1 MAKINEDRSEI
12 DRLIKELDSLKQE
25 NYTAEDEQMKVI
37 EQISIVE
44 RDVAVASGELAGL
57 RQQSSVDDQV
67 NLNLRKEISYQE
79 GLVTEQKEQS
89 HDAYKEL
96 TALREAGLGLDKELD
111 TQHKRVSIL
120 RTEIENNDQRIGN
133 IQDLLMSKEEA
144 ISKTSVKISECHQII
159 QEQKYTLNKL
169 DGELGYFET

>member
-1 MAKINEDRSEI
+1 LAKIASDRSEV
-12 DRLIKELDSLKQE
+12 DTLIRELDGLKQE
-25 NYTAEDEQMKVI
+25 NYSAEDEQMKVI

-79 GLVTEQKEQS
+79 GLVTEQKECS

-96 TALREAGLGLDKELD
+96 TSLRECGLGLDKELD

-133 IQDLLMSKEEA
+133 IQELLMSKEEA
-144 ISKTSVKISECHQII
+144 IAKTSMKISECHQII

>member
-159 QEQKYTLNKL
+159 
-169 DGELGYFET
+169 

>member
-133 IQDLLMSKEEA
+133 I
-144 ISKTSVKISECHQII
+144 
-159 QEQKYTLNKL
+159 
-169 DGELGYFET
+169 

>member
-25 NYTAEDEQMKVI
+25 NYSAEDEQMKVI

>member
-1 MAKINEDRSEI
+1 M
-12 DRLIKELDSLKQE
+12 
-25 NYTAEDEQMKVI
+25 
-37 EQISIVE
+37 
-44 RDVAVASGELAGL
+44 
-57 RQQSSVDDQV
+57 
-67 NLNLRKEISYQE
+67 RKEISYQE

-89 HDAYKEL
+89 HEAYKEL
-96 TALREAGLGLDKELD
+96 TMLRETGLGLDKELD

-120 RTEIENNDQRIGN
+120 RTEIDNNDQRIGN

-144 ISKTSVKISECHQII
+144 IAKTSMKISECHQII

>member
-1 MAKINEDRSEI
+1 M
-12 DRLIKELDSLKQE
+12 
-25 NYTAEDEQMKVI
+25 
-37 EQISIVE
+37 
-44 RDVAVASGELAGL
+44 
-57 RQQSSVDDQV
+57 
-67 NLNLRKEISYQE
+67 
-79 GLVTEQKEQS
+79 TEQKEQS

>member
-79 GLVTEQKEQS
+79 GLVTE
-89 HDAYKEL
+89 
-96 TALREAGLGLDKELD
+96 
-111 TQHKRVSIL
+111 
-120 RTEIENNDQRIGN
+120 
-133 IQDLLMSKEEA
+133 
-144 ISKTSVKISECHQII
+144 
-159 QEQKYTLNKL
+159 
-169 DGELGYFET
+169 

>member
-144 ISKTSVKISECHQII
+144 ISKTSVKISECH
-159 QEQKYTLNKL
+159 
-169 DGELGYFET
+169 